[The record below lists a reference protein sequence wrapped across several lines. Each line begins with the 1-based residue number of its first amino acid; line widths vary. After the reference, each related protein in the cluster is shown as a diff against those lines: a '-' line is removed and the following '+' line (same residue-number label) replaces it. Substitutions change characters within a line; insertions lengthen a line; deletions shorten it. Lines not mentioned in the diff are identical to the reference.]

1 MEANVKRREWVKTAA
16 IIFLVVLLVL
26 TFFSNT
32 IMNRSLPEV
41 ATQSVQSGSINARIR
56 GSGTVAAN
64 ETYDVTISQTRKI
77 ASVLV
82 KVGQTVEAGDK
93 LFLLDSMESSDLTT
107 ARTELDSMELAYEKS
122 LIEASNGNAK
132 EDRTIQK
139 LRETYND
146 LLAQYNQY
154 STMDVKAV
162 ELEKTKAE
170 AALKE
175 SQKELEKAQKELT
188 KIQSDK
194 DYTQAKSDVDK
205 YTSDIETQK
214 TKIAELEE
222 QYNALESGQ
231 SVAEQIQA
239 LQEAINTL
247 NGRISEKQ
255 TEVNQLMDNKDY
267 AALSTL
273 SGDKDSYMRIYV
285 SDRAALE
292 RKIMEIW
299 PMTADDAAAQAS
311 AMITAYNAVVVAQ
324 NELTQLQNECSSK
337 QARLEKLQTQQD
349 NYTTKEELWAEII
362 QERNNLDALNTQL
375 RAAEWRVQQFETN
388 IENIENAIERL
399 QDQVDNQQDTLD
411 KLTNA
416 SSLAGQVKTAKEQLD
431 DQLFEQALADGSNL
445 DLQAAKEAIE
455 KKKEE
460 IKKLEAD
467 AEGGEVTA
475 KVSGVIGAI
484 NVTAGNTIGPEQ
496 ALATIQVVDRGYTIK
511 ISVTAD
517 QAKKVRVGDKADL
530 VNYWGGDIDATLEN
544 IANDPSN
551 PGKGKLLVFRLSGEV
566 EPDTNLTLSIGQK
579 SANYDCLVPN
589 SAVRSDSNGSFVLAV
604 VVKSSPLGNR
614 YTATRVDVK
623 VLASDDT
630 MSAVSGLS
638 QGDFVITTSTK
649 PIEAG
654 TLVRLAENG

>member
-107 ARTELDSMELAYEKS
+107 ARTDLENMELAYEKG
-122 LIEASNGNAK
+122 LVDAAKTAAQSNREIQLAQ
-132 EDRTIQK
+132 QK
-139 LRETYND
+139 LEEAQAVARQYGSLSASQIAQEKAAAEQKKKSMTRELDDLTKSKGKAEKEKADASTGITELETKVDTVGKLKDAVDTLKSDEYLYRADSDTLLAFAKHLLTKGLAGLYGETPDQVASALAKNKSAYND
-146 LLAQYNQY
+146 
-154 STMDVKAV
+154 AV
-162 ELEKTKAE
+162 NLC
-170 AALKE
+170 
-175 SQKELEKAQKELT
+175 SG
-188 KIQSDK
+188 
-194 DYTQAKSDVDK
+194 
-205 YTSDIETQK
+205 DIIYDTG
-214 TKIAELEE
+214 TTVASIAD
-222 QYNALESGQ
+222 SH
-231 SVAEQIQA
+231 S
-239 LQEAINTL
+239 
-247 NGRISEKQ
+247 
-255 TEVNQLMDNKDY
+255 
-267 AALSTL
+267 ALSTAYTTL
-273 SGDKDSYMRIYV
+273 V
-285 SDRAALE
+285 SDQAA
-292 RKIMEIW
+292 
-299 PMTADDAAAQAS
+299 
-311 AMITAYNAVVVAQ
+311 
-324 NELTQLQNECSSK
+324 
-337 QARLEKLQTQQD
+337 
-349 NYTTKEELWAEII
+349 
-362 QERNNLDALNTQL
+362 LDALNPNEMDFDITTGGVVDNDKVH
-375 RAAEWRVQQFETN
+375 RVYDAAFRELEQKKSEISKYDTI
-388 IENIENAIERL
+388 IEQYDNSITTLNNAIEDQTDYITDLDAATSSANAVKDAKDELERL
-399 QDQVDNQQDTLD
+399 V
-411 KLTNA
+411 
-416 SSLAGQVKTAKEQLD
+416 
-431 DQLFEQALADGSNL
+431 FEQGLPDSS
-445 DLQAAKEAIE
+445 DLQVQADKEAIE

>member
-107 ARTELDSMELAYEKS
+107 ARTDLENMELAYEKG
-122 LIEASNGNAK
+122 LVDAAKTAAQSNREIQLAQ
-132 EDRTIQK
+132 QK
-139 LRETYND
+139 LEEAQAVARQYGSLSASQIAQEKAAAEQKKKSMTRELDDLTKSKEKAEKEKADASTGITELETKVDTVGKLKDAVDTLKSDEYLYRADSDTLLAFAKHLLTKGLAGLYGETPDQVASALAKNKSAYND
-146 LLAQYNQY
+146 
-154 STMDVKAV
+154 AV
-162 ELEKTKAE
+162 NLC
-170 AALKE
+170 
-175 SQKELEKAQKELT
+175 SG
-188 KIQSDK
+188 
-194 DYTQAKSDVDK
+194 
-205 YTSDIETQK
+205 DIIYDTG
-214 TKIAELEE
+214 TTVASIAD
-222 QYNALESGQ
+222 SH
-231 SVAEQIQA
+231 S
-239 LQEAINTL
+239 
-247 NGRISEKQ
+247 
-255 TEVNQLMDNKDY
+255 
-267 AALSTL
+267 ALSTAYTTL
-273 SGDKDSYMRIYV
+273 V
-285 SDRAALE
+285 SDQAA
-292 RKIMEIW
+292 
-299 PMTADDAAAQAS
+299 
-311 AMITAYNAVVVAQ
+311 
-324 NELTQLQNECSSK
+324 
-337 QARLEKLQTQQD
+337 
-349 NYTTKEELWAEII
+349 
-362 QERNNLDALNTQL
+362 LDALNPNEMDFDITTGGVVDNDKVH
-375 RAAEWRVQQFETN
+375 RVYDAAFRELEQKKSEISKYDTI
-388 IENIENAIERL
+388 IEQYDNSITTLNNAIEDQTDYITDLDAATSSANAVKDAKDELERL
-399 QDQVDNQQDTLD
+399 V
-411 KLTNA
+411 
-416 SSLAGQVKTAKEQLD
+416 
-431 DQLFEQALADGSNL
+431 FEQALPDSS
-445 DLQAAKEAIE
+445 DLQVQADKEAIE

>member
-1 MEANVKRREWVKTAA
+1 MEETKVSKREWVKTAA
-16 IIFLVVLLVL
+16 IIFLAVLLVL

-32 IMNRSLPEV
+32 IMNATLPEV
-41 ATQSVQSGSINARIR
+41 AAQQIEGGTINAKIR
-56 GSGTVAAN
+56 GSGTVGAN
-64 ETYDVTISQTRKI
+64 ETYDVTINQTRKI

-107 ARTELDSMELAYEKS
+107 ARTDLENMELAYEKG
-122 LIEASNGNAK
+122 LVDAAKTAAQSNREIQLAQ
-132 EDRTIQK
+132 QK
-139 LRETYND
+139 LEEAQAVARQYGSLSASQIAQEKAAAEQKKKSMTRELGDLTKSKEKAEKEKADASTGITELETKVDTVGKLKDAVDTLKSDEYLYRADSDTLLAFAKHLLTKGLAGLYGETPDQVASALAKNKSAYND
-146 LLAQYNQY
+146 
-154 STMDVKAV
+154 AV
-162 ELEKTKAE
+162 NLC
-170 AALKE
+170 
-175 SQKELEKAQKELT
+175 SG
-188 KIQSDK
+188 
-194 DYTQAKSDVDK
+194 
-205 YTSDIETQK
+205 DIIYDTG
-214 TKIAELEE
+214 TTVASIAD
-222 QYNALESGQ
+222 SH
-231 SVAEQIQA
+231 S
-239 LQEAINTL
+239 
-247 NGRISEKQ
+247 
-255 TEVNQLMDNKDY
+255 
-267 AALSTL
+267 ALSTAYTTL
-273 SGDKDSYMRIYV
+273 V
-285 SDRAALE
+285 SDQAA
-292 RKIMEIW
+292 
-299 PMTADDAAAQAS
+299 
-311 AMITAYNAVVVAQ
+311 
-324 NELTQLQNECSSK
+324 
-337 QARLEKLQTQQD
+337 
-349 NYTTKEELWAEII
+349 
-362 QERNNLDALNTQL
+362 LDALNPNEMDFDITTGGVVDNDKVH
-375 RAAEWRVQQFETN
+375 RVYDAAFRELEQKKSEISKYDTI
-388 IENIENAIERL
+388 IEQYDNSITTLNNAIEDQTDYITDLDAATSSANAVKDAKDELERL
-399 QDQVDNQQDTLD
+399 V
-411 KLTNA
+411 
-416 SSLAGQVKTAKEQLD
+416 
-431 DQLFEQALADGSNL
+431 FEQALPDSS
-445 DLQAAKEAIE
+445 DLQVQADKEAIE

>member
-1 MEANVKRREWVKTAA
+1 MEANIKRREWVKTAA

-107 ARTELDSMELAYEKS
+107 ARTDLENMELAYEKG
-122 LIEASNGNAK
+122 LVDAAKTAAQSNREIQLAQ
-132 EDRTIQK
+132 QK
-139 LRETYND
+139 LEEAQAVARQYGSLSASQIAQEKAAAEQKKKSMTRELGD
-146 LLAQYNQY
+146 LTKSKEKAEKEKADA
-154 STMDVKAV
+154 STGIT
-162 ELEKTKAE
+162 ELETNFTAISSLKDAVDALKRDQVLYKEHHDALWRFAKFLIRQNDANSYQNVTQVA
-170 AALKE
+170 AALAKDQ
-175 SQKELEKAQKELT
+175 SFFDAKVGSYAGQYIYDDIKDDFNVSYFLDSDNSFAKVSKAYTVLEA
-188 KIQSDK
+188 D
-194 DYTQAKSDVDK
+194 QA
-205 YTSDIETQK
+205 
-214 TKIAELEE
+214 
-222 QYNALESGQ
+222 
-231 SVAEQIQA
+231 
-239 LQEAINTL
+239 AI
-247 NGRISEKQ
+247 
-255 TEVNQLMDNKDY
+255 
-267 AALSTL
+267 
-273 SGDKDSYMRIYV
+273 
-285 SDRAALE
+285 
-292 RKIMEIW
+292 
-299 PMTADDAAAQAS
+299 
-311 AMITAYNAVVVAQ
+311 
-324 NELTQLQNECSSK
+324 
-337 QARLEKLQTQQD
+337 
-349 NYTTKEELWAEII
+349 
-362 QERNNLDALNTQL
+362 DALNPLEMNFQVARKDSNGAILKDKVTD
-375 RAAEWRVQQFETN
+375 RVIIDNDTVDAVYKDILDDLGEKKDAIAKYDTI
-388 IENIENAIERL
+388 IEQYDNSITTLNNAIEDQTDYITDLDAATSSANAVKDAKDELERL
-399 QDQVDNQQDTLD
+399 V
-411 KLTNA
+411 
-416 SSLAGQVKTAKEQLD
+416 
-431 DQLFEQALADGSNL
+431 FEQGLPDSS
-445 DLQAAKEAIE
+445 DLQVQADKEAIE

>member
-1 MEANVKRREWVKTAA
+1 MEANIKRREWVKTAA

-107 ARTELDSMELAYEKS
+107 ARTDLENMELAYEKG
-122 LIEASNGNAK
+122 LVDAAKTAAQSNREIQLAQ
-132 EDRTIQK
+132 QK
-139 LRETYND
+139 LEEAQAVARQYGSLSASQIAQEKAAAEQKKKSMTRELGDLTKSKEKAEKEKADASTGITELETKVDTVGKLKDAVDTLKSDEYLYRADSDTLLAFAKHLLTKGLAGLYGETPDQVASALAKNKSAYND
-146 LLAQYNQY
+146 
-154 STMDVKAV
+154 AV
-162 ELEKTKAE
+162 NLC
-170 AALKE
+170 
-175 SQKELEKAQKELT
+175 SG
-188 KIQSDK
+188 
-194 DYTQAKSDVDK
+194 
-205 YTSDIETQK
+205 DIIYDTG
-214 TKIAELEE
+214 TTVASIAD
-222 QYNALESGQ
+222 SH
-231 SVAEQIQA
+231 S
-239 LQEAINTL
+239 
-247 NGRISEKQ
+247 
-255 TEVNQLMDNKDY
+255 
-267 AALSTL
+267 ALSTAYTTL
-273 SGDKDSYMRIYV
+273 V
-285 SDRAALE
+285 SDQAA
-292 RKIMEIW
+292 
-299 PMTADDAAAQAS
+299 
-311 AMITAYNAVVVAQ
+311 
-324 NELTQLQNECSSK
+324 
-337 QARLEKLQTQQD
+337 
-349 NYTTKEELWAEII
+349 
-362 QERNNLDALNTQL
+362 LDALNPNEMDFDITTGGVVDNDKVH
-375 RAAEWRVQQFETN
+375 RVYDAAFRELEQKKSEISKYDTI
-388 IENIENAIERL
+388 IEQYDNSITTLNNAIEDQTDYITDLDAATSSANAVKDAKDELERL
-399 QDQVDNQQDTLD
+399 V
-411 KLTNA
+411 
-416 SSLAGQVKTAKEQLD
+416 
-431 DQLFEQALADGSNL
+431 FEQGLPDSS
-445 DLQAAKEAIE
+445 DLQVQADKEAIE

-496 ALATIQVVDRGYTIK
+496 ALATIQVIDRGYTIK

>member
-107 ARTELDSMELAYEKS
+107 ARTDLENMELAYEKG
-122 LIEASNGNAK
+122 LVDAAKTAAQSNREIQLAQ
-132 EDRTIQK
+132 QK
-139 LRETYND
+139 LEEAQAVARQYGSLSASQIAQEKAAAEQKKKSMTRELDDLTKSKQKAEKEKADASTGITELETKVNTVGKLKDAVDTLKSDEYLYRADSDTLLAFAKHLLTKGLAGLYGETPDQVASALAKNKSAYND
-146 LLAQYNQY
+146 
-154 STMDVKAV
+154 AV
-162 ELEKTKAE
+162 NLC
-170 AALKE
+170 
-175 SQKELEKAQKELT
+175 SG
-188 KIQSDK
+188 
-194 DYTQAKSDVDK
+194 
-205 YTSDIETQK
+205 DIIYDTG
-214 TKIAELEE
+214 TTVASIAD
-222 QYNALESGQ
+222 SH
-231 SVAEQIQA
+231 S
-239 LQEAINTL
+239 
-247 NGRISEKQ
+247 
-255 TEVNQLMDNKDY
+255 
-267 AALSTL
+267 ALSTAYTTL
-273 SGDKDSYMRIYV
+273 V
-285 SDRAALE
+285 SDQAA
-292 RKIMEIW
+292 
-299 PMTADDAAAQAS
+299 
-311 AMITAYNAVVVAQ
+311 
-324 NELTQLQNECSSK
+324 
-337 QARLEKLQTQQD
+337 
-349 NYTTKEELWAEII
+349 
-362 QERNNLDALNTQL
+362 LDALNPNEMDFDITTGGVVDNDKVH
-375 RAAEWRVQQFETN
+375 RVYDAAFRELEQKKSEISKYDTI
-388 IENIENAIERL
+388 IEQYDNSITTLNNAIEDQTDYITDLDAATSSANAVKDAKDELERL
-399 QDQVDNQQDTLD
+399 V
-411 KLTNA
+411 
-416 SSLAGQVKTAKEQLD
+416 
-431 DQLFEQALADGSNL
+431 FEQGLPDSS
-445 DLQAAKEAIE
+445 DLQVQADKEAIE

>member
-107 ARTELDSMELAYEKS
+107 ARTELESMELNYEKS
-122 LIEASNGNAK
+122 LIDASNGVAK
-132 EDRTIQK
+132 DNREIQK
-139 LRETYND
+139 AQEKYNEALALCKQFSGMSSAQIKQEIASAKDRLKDLQKLSKQAQDEYDALAEEKTQLESEAAKLKTQVTELRAIIDKNEELNTASNTLTQDKYRYQDDYERLLEIADNNPQRAMSYARYPEELAQVLTQYDLDNMKPDGYTSSLTSDNEEDSGDSSTIVTTDPKLKRAQQLATAYTTIVNDNEKIASLSEELNRLIKDTYGISSYND
-146 LLAQYNQY
+146 AEYEYNTIFPRY
-154 STMDVKAV
+154 DS
-162 ELEKTKAE
+162 
-170 AALKE
+170 
-175 SQKELEKAQKELT
+175 
-188 KIQSDK
+188 IQ
-194 DYTQAKSDVDK
+194 
-205 YTSDIETQK
+205 
-214 TKIAELEE
+214 
-222 QYNALESGQ
+222 
-231 SVAEQIQA
+231 
-239 LQEAINTL
+239 
-247 NGRISEKQ
+247 
-255 TEVNQLMDNKDY
+255 NQLDSFDSKSATKK
-267 AALSTL
+267 AA
-273 SGDKDSYMRIYV
+273 V
-285 SDRAALE
+285 
-292 RKIMEIW
+292 
-299 PMTADDAAAQAS
+299 DAAAEDVTNQEAYIQDLSDAQTYVDQAKD
-311 AMITAYNAVVVAQ
+311 AKDA
-324 NELTQLQNECSSK
+324 L
-337 QARLEKLQTQQD
+337 
-349 NYTTKEELWAEII
+349 EELI
-362 QERNNLDALNTQL
+362 
-375 RAAEWRVQQFETN
+375 F
-388 IENIENAIERL
+388 
-399 QDQVDNQQDTLD
+399 NQ
-411 KLTNA
+411 
-416 SSLAGQVKTAKEQLD
+416 G
-431 DQLFEQALADGSNL
+431 LADSSNL
-445 DLQAAKEAIE
+445 DMQAAKEAIE

>member
-107 ARTELDSMELAYEKS
+107 ARTELENMELAYEKG
-122 LIEASNGNAK
+122 LVDAAKTAAQSNREIQLAQ
-132 EDRTIQK
+132 QK
-139 LRETYND
+139 LEEAQAVARQYGSLSASQIAQEKAAAEQKKKSMTRELGDLTKSKEKAEKEKADASTGITELETKVDTVGKLKDAVDTLKSDEYLYRADSDTLLAFAKHLLTKGLAGLYGETPDQVASALAKNKSAYND
-146 LLAQYNQY
+146 
-154 STMDVKAV
+154 AV
-162 ELEKTKAE
+162 NLC
-170 AALKE
+170 
-175 SQKELEKAQKELT
+175 SG
-188 KIQSDK
+188 
-194 DYTQAKSDVDK
+194 
-205 YTSDIETQK
+205 DIIYDTG
-214 TKIAELEE
+214 TTVASIAD
-222 QYNALESGQ
+222 SH
-231 SVAEQIQA
+231 S
-239 LQEAINTL
+239 
-247 NGRISEKQ
+247 
-255 TEVNQLMDNKDY
+255 
-267 AALSTL
+267 ALSTAYTTL
-273 SGDKDSYMRIYV
+273 V
-285 SDRAALE
+285 SDQAA
-292 RKIMEIW
+292 
-299 PMTADDAAAQAS
+299 
-311 AMITAYNAVVVAQ
+311 
-324 NELTQLQNECSSK
+324 
-337 QARLEKLQTQQD
+337 
-349 NYTTKEELWAEII
+349 
-362 QERNNLDALNTQL
+362 LDALNPNEMDFDITTGGVVDNDKVH
-375 RAAEWRVQQFETN
+375 RVYDAAFRELEQKKSEISKYDTI
-388 IENIENAIERL
+388 IEQYDNSITTLNNAIEDQTDYITDLDAATSSANAVKDAKDELERL
-399 QDQVDNQQDTLD
+399 V
-411 KLTNA
+411 
-416 SSLAGQVKTAKEQLD
+416 
-431 DQLFEQALADGSNL
+431 FEQGLPDSS
-445 DLQAAKEAIE
+445 DLQVQADKEAIE

>member
-64 ETYDVTISQTRKI
+64 ETYDVTINQTRKI

-107 ARTELDSMELAYEKS
+107 ARTDLENMELAYEKG
-122 LIEASNGNAK
+122 LVDAAKTAAQSNREIQLAQ
-132 EDRTIQK
+132 QK
-139 LRETYND
+139 LEEAQAVARQYGSLSASQIAQEKAAAEQKKKSMTRELDDLTKSKGKAEKEKADASTGITELETKVNTDGKLKDAVDTLKSDEYLYRADSDTLLAFAKHLLTKGLAGLYGETPDQVASALAKNKSAYND
-146 LLAQYNQY
+146 
-154 STMDVKAV
+154 AV
-162 ELEKTKAE
+162 NLC
-170 AALKE
+170 
-175 SQKELEKAQKELT
+175 SG
-188 KIQSDK
+188 
-194 DYTQAKSDVDK
+194 
-205 YTSDIETQK
+205 DIIYDTG
-214 TKIAELEE
+214 TTVASIAD
-222 QYNALESGQ
+222 SH
-231 SVAEQIQA
+231 S
-239 LQEAINTL
+239 
-247 NGRISEKQ
+247 
-255 TEVNQLMDNKDY
+255 
-267 AALSTL
+267 ALSTAYTTL
-273 SGDKDSYMRIYV
+273 V
-285 SDRAALE
+285 SDQAA
-292 RKIMEIW
+292 
-299 PMTADDAAAQAS
+299 
-311 AMITAYNAVVVAQ
+311 
-324 NELTQLQNECSSK
+324 
-337 QARLEKLQTQQD
+337 
-349 NYTTKEELWAEII
+349 
-362 QERNNLDALNTQL
+362 LDALNPNEMDFDITTGGVVDNDKVH
-375 RAAEWRVQQFETN
+375 RVYDAAFRELEQKKSEISKYDTI
-388 IENIENAIERL
+388 IEQYDNSITTLNNAIEDQTDYITDLDAATSSANAVKDAKDELERL
-399 QDQVDNQQDTLD
+399 V
-411 KLTNA
+411 
-416 SSLAGQVKTAKEQLD
+416 
-431 DQLFEQALADGSNL
+431 FEQGLPDSS
-445 DLQAAKEAIE
+445 DLQVQADKEATIAKLNANAQSGNSYALE
-455 KKKEE
+455 K
-460 IKKLEAD
+460 D

>member
-107 ARTELDSMELAYEKS
+107 ARTELENMELTYEKG
-122 LIEASNGNAK
+122 LVDAAKTAAQSNREIQLAQ
-132 EDRTIQK
+132 QK
-139 LRETYND
+139 LEEAQAVARQYGSLSASQIAQEKAAAEQKKKSMTRELDDLTKSKQKAEKEKADASTGITELETKVGTVGKLKDAVDTLKSDEYLYRADSDTLLAFAKHLLTKGLAGLYGETPDQVASALAKNKSAYND
-146 LLAQYNQY
+146 
-154 STMDVKAV
+154 AV
-162 ELEKTKAE
+162 NLC
-170 AALKE
+170 
-175 SQKELEKAQKELT
+175 SG
-188 KIQSDK
+188 
-194 DYTQAKSDVDK
+194 
-205 YTSDIETQK
+205 DIIYDTG
-214 TKIAELEE
+214 TTVASIAD
-222 QYNALESGQ
+222 SH
-231 SVAEQIQA
+231 S
-239 LQEAINTL
+239 
-247 NGRISEKQ
+247 
-255 TEVNQLMDNKDY
+255 
-267 AALSTL
+267 ALSTAYTTL
-273 SGDKDSYMRIYV
+273 V
-285 SDRAALE
+285 SDQAA
-292 RKIMEIW
+292 
-299 PMTADDAAAQAS
+299 
-311 AMITAYNAVVVAQ
+311 
-324 NELTQLQNECSSK
+324 
-337 QARLEKLQTQQD
+337 
-349 NYTTKEELWAEII
+349 
-362 QERNNLDALNTQL
+362 LDALNPNEMDFDITTGGVVDNDKVH
-375 RAAEWRVQQFETN
+375 RVYDAAFRELEQKKSEISKYDTI
-388 IENIENAIERL
+388 IEQYDNSITTLNNAIEDQTDYITDLDAATSSANAVKDAKDELERL
-399 QDQVDNQQDTLD
+399 V
-411 KLTNA
+411 
-416 SSLAGQVKTAKEQLD
+416 
-431 DQLFEQALADGSNL
+431 FEQGLPDSS
-445 DLQAAKEAIE
+445 DLQVQADKEAIE

-544 IANDPSN
+544 IANDPSK

>member
-1 MEANVKRREWVKTAA
+1 MEANIKRREWVKTAA

-107 ARTELDSMELAYEKS
+107 ARTDLENMELAYEKG
-122 LIEASNGNAK
+122 LVDAAKTAAQSNREIQLAQ
-132 EDRTIQK
+132 QK
-139 LRETYND
+139 LEEAQAVARQYGSLSASQIAQEKAAAEQKKKSMTRELDDLTKSKEKAEKEKADASTGITELETKVDTVGKLKDAVDTLKSDEYLYRADSDTLLAFAKHLLTKGLAGLYGETPDQVASALAKNKSAYND
-146 LLAQYNQY
+146 
-154 STMDVKAV
+154 AV
-162 ELEKTKAE
+162 NLC
-170 AALKE
+170 
-175 SQKELEKAQKELT
+175 SG
-188 KIQSDK
+188 
-194 DYTQAKSDVDK
+194 
-205 YTSDIETQK
+205 DIIYDTG
-214 TKIAELEE
+214 TTVASIAD
-222 QYNALESGQ
+222 SH
-231 SVAEQIQA
+231 S
-239 LQEAINTL
+239 
-247 NGRISEKQ
+247 
-255 TEVNQLMDNKDY
+255 
-267 AALSTL
+267 ALSTAYTTL
-273 SGDKDSYMRIYV
+273 V
-285 SDRAALE
+285 SDQAA
-292 RKIMEIW
+292 
-299 PMTADDAAAQAS
+299 
-311 AMITAYNAVVVAQ
+311 
-324 NELTQLQNECSSK
+324 
-337 QARLEKLQTQQD
+337 
-349 NYTTKEELWAEII
+349 
-362 QERNNLDALNTQL
+362 LDALNPNEMDFDITTGGVVDNDKVH
-375 RAAEWRVQQFETN
+375 RVYDAAFRELEQKKSEISKYDTI
-388 IENIENAIERL
+388 IEQYDNSITTLNNAIEDQTDYITDLDAATSSANAVKDAKDELERL
-399 QDQVDNQQDTLD
+399 V
-411 KLTNA
+411 
-416 SSLAGQVKTAKEQLD
+416 
-431 DQLFEQALADGSNL
+431 FEQGLPDSS
-445 DLQAAKEAIE
+445 DLQVQADKEAIE

>member
-1 MEANVKRREWVKTAA
+1 MEANIKRREWVKTAA

-107 ARTELDSMELAYEKS
+107 ARTELENMELNYEKS
-122 LIEASNGNAK
+122 LIDASNGVAK
-132 EDRTIQK
+132 DNREVQKAQEKYNEALALCKQFSGMSSAQIKQEIASAKDRLKDLQKLSKQAQDEYDALAEEKTQLESEAAKLKTQVTELRAIIDKNEELNTASNTLTQDKYRYQDDYERLLEIADNNPQRAMSYARYPEELAQVLTQYDLDNMKPDGYTSSLTSDNEEDSGDSSTIVTTDPKLKRAQQLATAYTTIVNDNEKIASLSEELNRLIKDTYGISSYNDAEYEYNTIFPRYDSIQK
-139 LRETYND
+139 QLDSFDSKSATK
-146 LLAQYNQY
+146 
-154 STMDVKAV
+154 KAAV
-162 ELEKTKAE
+162 
-170 AALKE
+170 
-175 SQKELEKAQKELT
+175 
-188 KIQSDK
+188 
-194 DYTQAKSDVDK
+194 
-205 YTSDIETQK
+205 
-214 TKIAELEE
+214 
-222 QYNALESGQ
+222 
-231 SVAEQIQA
+231 
-239 LQEAINTL
+239 
-247 NGRISEKQ
+247 
-255 TEVNQLMDNKDY
+255 
-267 AALSTL
+267 
-273 SGDKDSYMRIYV
+273 
-285 SDRAALE
+285 
-292 RKIMEIW
+292 
-299 PMTADDAAAQAS
+299 DAAAEDVTNQEAYIQDLSDAQTYVDQAKD
-311 AMITAYNAVVVAQ
+311 AKDA
-324 NELTQLQNECSSK
+324 L
-337 QARLEKLQTQQD
+337 
-349 NYTTKEELWAEII
+349 EELI
-362 QERNNLDALNTQL
+362 
-375 RAAEWRVQQFETN
+375 F
-388 IENIENAIERL
+388 
-399 QDQVDNQQDTLD
+399 NQ
-411 KLTNA
+411 
-416 SSLAGQVKTAKEQLD
+416 G
-431 DQLFEQALADGSNL
+431 LADSSNL
-445 DLQAAKEAIE
+445 DMQAAKEAIE

>member
-107 ARTELDSMELAYEKS
+107 ARTDLENMELAYEKG
-122 LIEASNGNAK
+122 LVDAAKTAAQSNREIQLAQ
-132 EDRTIQK
+132 QK
-139 LRETYND
+139 LEEAQAVARQYGSLSASQIAQEKAAAEQKKKSMTRELGDLTKSKEKAEKEKADASTGITELETKVGTVGKLKDAVDTLKSDEYLYRADSDTLLAFAKHLLTKGLAGLYGETPDQVASALAKNKSAYND
-146 LLAQYNQY
+146 
-154 STMDVKAV
+154 AV
-162 ELEKTKAE
+162 NLC
-170 AALKE
+170 
-175 SQKELEKAQKELT
+175 SG
-188 KIQSDK
+188 
-194 DYTQAKSDVDK
+194 
-205 YTSDIETQK
+205 DIIYDTG
-214 TKIAELEE
+214 TTVASIAD
-222 QYNALESGQ
+222 SH
-231 SVAEQIQA
+231 S
-239 LQEAINTL
+239 
-247 NGRISEKQ
+247 
-255 TEVNQLMDNKDY
+255 
-267 AALSTL
+267 ALSTAYTTL
-273 SGDKDSYMRIYV
+273 V
-285 SDRAALE
+285 SDQAA
-292 RKIMEIW
+292 
-299 PMTADDAAAQAS
+299 
-311 AMITAYNAVVVAQ
+311 
-324 NELTQLQNECSSK
+324 
-337 QARLEKLQTQQD
+337 
-349 NYTTKEELWAEII
+349 
-362 QERNNLDALNTQL
+362 LDALNPNEMDFDITTGGVVDNDKVH
-375 RAAEWRVQQFETN
+375 RVYDAAFRELEQKKSEISKYDTI
-388 IENIENAIERL
+388 IEQYDNSITTLNNAIEDQTDYITDLDAATSSANAVKDAKDELERL
-399 QDQVDNQQDTLD
+399 V
-411 KLTNA
+411 
-416 SSLAGQVKTAKEQLD
+416 
-431 DQLFEQALADGSNL
+431 FEQGLPDSS
-445 DLQAAKEAIE
+445 DLQVQADKEAIE

>member
-82 KVGQTVEAGDK
+82 KVGQTVEAGDN

-107 ARTELDSMELAYEKS
+107 ARTELENMELTYEKG
-122 LIEASNGNAK
+122 LVDAAKTAAQSNREIQLAQ
-132 EDRTIQK
+132 QK
-139 LRETYND
+139 LEEAQAVARQYGSLSASQIAQEKAAAEQKKKSMTRELDDLTKSKQKAEKEKADASTGITELETKVGTVGKLKDAVDTLKSDEYLYRADSDTLLAFAKHLLTKGLAGLYGETPDQVASALAKNKSAYND
-146 LLAQYNQY
+146 
-154 STMDVKAV
+154 AV
-162 ELEKTKAE
+162 NLC
-170 AALKE
+170 
-175 SQKELEKAQKELT
+175 SG
-188 KIQSDK
+188 
-194 DYTQAKSDVDK
+194 
-205 YTSDIETQK
+205 DIIYDTG
-214 TKIAELEE
+214 TTVASIAD
-222 QYNALESGQ
+222 SH
-231 SVAEQIQA
+231 S
-239 LQEAINTL
+239 
-247 NGRISEKQ
+247 
-255 TEVNQLMDNKDY
+255 
-267 AALSTL
+267 ALSTAYTTL
-273 SGDKDSYMRIYV
+273 V
-285 SDRAALE
+285 SDQAA
-292 RKIMEIW
+292 
-299 PMTADDAAAQAS
+299 
-311 AMITAYNAVVVAQ
+311 
-324 NELTQLQNECSSK
+324 
-337 QARLEKLQTQQD
+337 
-349 NYTTKEELWAEII
+349 
-362 QERNNLDALNTQL
+362 LDALNPNEMDFDITTGGVVDNDKVH
-375 RAAEWRVQQFETN
+375 RVYDAAFRELEQKKSEISKYDTI
-388 IENIENAIERL
+388 IEQYDNSITTLNNAIEDQTDYITDLDAATSSANAVKDAKDELERL
-399 QDQVDNQQDTLD
+399 V
-411 KLTNA
+411 
-416 SSLAGQVKTAKEQLD
+416 
-431 DQLFEQALADGSNL
+431 FEQGLPDSS
-445 DLQAAKEAIE
+445 DLQVQADKEAIE

-544 IANDPSN
+544 IANDPSK

>member
-107 ARTELDSMELAYEKS
+107 ARTDLENMELAYEKG
-122 LIEASNGNAK
+122 LVDAAKTAAQSNREIQLAQ
-132 EDRTIQK
+132 QK
-139 LRETYND
+139 LEEAQAVARQYGSLSASQIAQEKAAAEQKKKSMTRELDDLTKSKEKAEKEKADASTGITELETKVDTVGKLKDAVDTLKSDEYLYRADSDTLLAFAKHLLTKGLAGLYGETPDQVASALAKNKSAYND
-146 LLAQYNQY
+146 
-154 STMDVKAV
+154 AV
-162 ELEKTKAE
+162 NLC
-170 AALKE
+170 
-175 SQKELEKAQKELT
+175 SG
-188 KIQSDK
+188 
-194 DYTQAKSDVDK
+194 
-205 YTSDIETQK
+205 DIIYDTG
-214 TKIAELEE
+214 TTVASIAD
-222 QYNALESGQ
+222 SH
-231 SVAEQIQA
+231 S
-239 LQEAINTL
+239 
-247 NGRISEKQ
+247 
-255 TEVNQLMDNKDY
+255 
-267 AALSTL
+267 ALSTAYTTL
-273 SGDKDSYMRIYV
+273 V
-285 SDRAALE
+285 SDQAA
-292 RKIMEIW
+292 
-299 PMTADDAAAQAS
+299 
-311 AMITAYNAVVVAQ
+311 
-324 NELTQLQNECSSK
+324 
-337 QARLEKLQTQQD
+337 
-349 NYTTKEELWAEII
+349 
-362 QERNNLDALNTQL
+362 LDALNPNEMDFDITTGGVVDNDKVH
-375 RAAEWRVQQFETN
+375 RVYDAAFRELEQKKSEISKYDTI
-388 IENIENAIERL
+388 IEQYDNSITTLNNAIEDQTDYITDLDAATSSANAVKDAKDELERL
-399 QDQVDNQQDTLD
+399 V
-411 KLTNA
+411 
-416 SSLAGQVKTAKEQLD
+416 
-431 DQLFEQALADGSNL
+431 FEQGLPDSS
-445 DLQAAKEAIE
+445 DLQVQADKEAIE

>member
-107 ARTELDSMELAYEKS
+107 ARTDLENMELAYEKG
-122 LIEASNGNAK
+122 LVDAAKTAAQSNREIQLAQ
-132 EDRTIQK
+132 QK
-139 LRETYND
+139 LEEAQAVARQYGSLSASQIAQEKAAAEQKKKSMTRELGDLTKSKEKAEKEKADASTGITELETKVGTVGKLKDAVDTLKSDEYLYRADSDTLLAFAKHLLTKGLAGLYGETPDQVASALAKNKSAYND
-146 LLAQYNQY
+146 
-154 STMDVKAV
+154 AV
-162 ELEKTKAE
+162 NLC
-170 AALKE
+170 
-175 SQKELEKAQKELT
+175 SG
-188 KIQSDK
+188 
-194 DYTQAKSDVDK
+194 
-205 YTSDIETQK
+205 DIIYDTG
-214 TKIAELEE
+214 TTVASIAD
-222 QYNALESGQ
+222 SH
-231 SVAEQIQA
+231 S
-239 LQEAINTL
+239 
-247 NGRISEKQ
+247 
-255 TEVNQLMDNKDY
+255 
-267 AALSTL
+267 ALSTAYTTL
-273 SGDKDSYMRIYV
+273 V
-285 SDRAALE
+285 SDQAA
-292 RKIMEIW
+292 
-299 PMTADDAAAQAS
+299 
-311 AMITAYNAVVVAQ
+311 
-324 NELTQLQNECSSK
+324 
-337 QARLEKLQTQQD
+337 
-349 NYTTKEELWAEII
+349 
-362 QERNNLDALNTQL
+362 LDALNPNEMDFDITTGGVVDNDKVH
-375 RAAEWRVQQFETN
+375 RVYDAAFRELEQKKSEISKYDTI
-388 IENIENAIERL
+388 IEQYDNSITTLNNAIEDQTDYITDLDAATSSANAVKDAKDELERL
-399 QDQVDNQQDTLD
+399 V
-411 KLTNA
+411 
-416 SSLAGQVKTAKEQLD
+416 
-431 DQLFEQALADGSNL
+431 FEQGLPDSS
-445 DLQAAKEAIE
+445 DLQVQADKEAIE

-484 NVTAGNTIGPEQ
+484 KVTAGNTIGPEQ

>member
-107 ARTELDSMELAYEKS
+107 ARTDLENMELAYEKG
-122 LIEASNGNAK
+122 LVDAAKTAAQSNREIQLAQ
-132 EDRTIQK
+132 QK
-139 LRETYND
+139 LEEAQAVARQYGSLSASQIAQEKAAAEQKKKSMTRELDDLTKSKEKAEKEKANASTGITELETKVDTVGKLKDAVDTLKSDEYLYRADSDTLLAFAKHLLTKGLAGLYGETPDQVASALAKNKSAYND
-146 LLAQYNQY
+146 
-154 STMDVKAV
+154 AV
-162 ELEKTKAE
+162 NLC
-170 AALKE
+170 
-175 SQKELEKAQKELT
+175 SG
-188 KIQSDK
+188 
-194 DYTQAKSDVDK
+194 
-205 YTSDIETQK
+205 DIIYDTG
-214 TKIAELEE
+214 TTVASIAD
-222 QYNALESGQ
+222 SH
-231 SVAEQIQA
+231 S
-239 LQEAINTL
+239 
-247 NGRISEKQ
+247 
-255 TEVNQLMDNKDY
+255 
-267 AALSTL
+267 ALSTAYTTL
-273 SGDKDSYMRIYV
+273 V
-285 SDRAALE
+285 SDQAA
-292 RKIMEIW
+292 
-299 PMTADDAAAQAS
+299 
-311 AMITAYNAVVVAQ
+311 
-324 NELTQLQNECSSK
+324 
-337 QARLEKLQTQQD
+337 
-349 NYTTKEELWAEII
+349 
-362 QERNNLDALNTQL
+362 LDALNPNEMDFDITTGGVVDNDKVH
-375 RAAEWRVQQFETN
+375 RVYDAAFRELEQKKSEISKYDTI
-388 IENIENAIERL
+388 IEQYDNSITTLNNAIEDQTDYITDLDAATSSANAVKDAKDELERL
-399 QDQVDNQQDTLD
+399 V
-411 KLTNA
+411 
-416 SSLAGQVKTAKEQLD
+416 
-431 DQLFEQALADGSNL
+431 FEQGLPDSS
-445 DLQAAKEAIE
+445 DLQVQADKEAIE

>member
-107 ARTELDSMELAYEKS
+107 ARTDLENMELTYEKGLVDAAKTAAQSNREIQLAQQKLEEAQAVARQYGSLSASQIAQEKAAAEQKKKSMTRELDDLTKSKQKAEKEKADASTGITELETKVGTVGKLKDAVDTLKS
-122 LIEASNGNAK
+122 DEYLYRADSDTLLAFAKHLLTKGLAGLYGETPDQVASALAK
-132 EDRTIQK
+132 NK
-139 LRETYND
+139 SAYND
-146 LLAQYNQY
+146 
-154 STMDVKAV
+154 AV
-162 ELEKTKAE
+162 NLC
-170 AALKE
+170 
-175 SQKELEKAQKELT
+175 SG
-188 KIQSDK
+188 
-194 DYTQAKSDVDK
+194 
-205 YTSDIETQK
+205 DIIYDTG
-214 TKIAELEE
+214 TTVASIAD
-222 QYNALESGQ
+222 SH
-231 SVAEQIQA
+231 S
-239 LQEAINTL
+239 
-247 NGRISEKQ
+247 
-255 TEVNQLMDNKDY
+255 
-267 AALSTL
+267 ALSTAYTTL
-273 SGDKDSYMRIYV
+273 V
-285 SDRAALE
+285 SDQAA
-292 RKIMEIW
+292 
-299 PMTADDAAAQAS
+299 
-311 AMITAYNAVVVAQ
+311 
-324 NELTQLQNECSSK
+324 
-337 QARLEKLQTQQD
+337 
-349 NYTTKEELWAEII
+349 
-362 QERNNLDALNTQL
+362 LDALNPNEMDFDITTGGVVDNDKVH
-375 RAAEWRVQQFETN
+375 RVYDAAFRELEQKKSEISKYDTI
-388 IENIENAIERL
+388 IEQYDNSITTLNNAIEDQTDYITDLDAATSSANAVKDAKDELERL
-399 QDQVDNQQDTLD
+399 V
-411 KLTNA
+411 
-416 SSLAGQVKTAKEQLD
+416 
-431 DQLFEQALADGSNL
+431 FEQGLPDSS
-445 DLQAAKEAIE
+445 DLQVQADKEAIE

>member
-107 ARTELDSMELAYEKS
+107 ARTELESMELNYEKS
-122 LIEASNGNAK
+122 LIDASNGVAK
-132 EDRTIQK
+132 DNREIQK
-139 LRETYND
+139 AQEKYNEALALCKQFSGMSSAQIKQEIASAKDRLKDLQKLSKQAQDEYDALAEEKTQLESEAAKLKTQVTELRAIIDKNEELNTASNTLTQDKYRYQDDYERLLEIADNNPQRAMSYARYPEELAQVLTQYDLDNMKPDGYTSSLTSDNEEDSGDSSTIVTTDPKLKRAQQLATAYTTIVNDNEKIASLSEELNRLIKDTYGISSYND
-146 LLAQYNQY
+146 AEYEYNTIFPRY
-154 STMDVKAV
+154 DS
-162 ELEKTKAE
+162 
-170 AALKE
+170 
-175 SQKELEKAQKELT
+175 
-188 KIQSDK
+188 IQ
-194 DYTQAKSDVDK
+194 
-205 YTSDIETQK
+205 
-214 TKIAELEE
+214 
-222 QYNALESGQ
+222 
-231 SVAEQIQA
+231 
-239 LQEAINTL
+239 
-247 NGRISEKQ
+247 
-255 TEVNQLMDNKDY
+255 NQLDSFDSKSATKK
-267 AALSTL
+267 AA
-273 SGDKDSYMRIYV
+273 V
-285 SDRAALE
+285 
-292 RKIMEIW
+292 
-299 PMTADDAAAQAS
+299 DAAAEDVTNQEAYIQDLSDAQTYVDQAKD
-311 AMITAYNAVVVAQ
+311 AKDA
-324 NELTQLQNECSSK
+324 L
-337 QARLEKLQTQQD
+337 
-349 NYTTKEELWAEII
+349 EELI
-362 QERNNLDALNTQL
+362 
-375 RAAEWRVQQFETN
+375 F
-388 IENIENAIERL
+388 
-399 QDQVDNQQDTLD
+399 NQ
-411 KLTNA
+411 
-416 SSLAGQVKTAKEQLD
+416 G
-431 DQLFEQALADGSNL
+431 LADSSNL
-445 DLQAAKEAIE
+445 DMQAAKEAIE

-654 TLVRLAENG
+654 TLIRLAENG

>member
-107 ARTELDSMELAYEKS
+107 ARTELENMELTYEKG
-122 LIEASNGNAK
+122 LVDAAKTAAQSNREIQLAQ
-132 EDRTIQK
+132 QK
-139 LRETYND
+139 LEEAQAVARQYGSLSASQIAQEKAAAEQKKKSMTRELGDLTKSKEKAEKEKADASTGITELETKVDTVGKLKDAVDTLKSDEYLYRADSDTLLAFAKHLLTKGLAGLYGETPDQVASALAKNKSAYND
-146 LLAQYNQY
+146 
-154 STMDVKAV
+154 AV
-162 ELEKTKAE
+162 NLC
-170 AALKE
+170 
-175 SQKELEKAQKELT
+175 SG
-188 KIQSDK
+188 
-194 DYTQAKSDVDK
+194 
-205 YTSDIETQK
+205 DIIYDTG
-214 TKIAELEE
+214 TTVASIAD
-222 QYNALESGQ
+222 SH
-231 SVAEQIQA
+231 S
-239 LQEAINTL
+239 
-247 NGRISEKQ
+247 
-255 TEVNQLMDNKDY
+255 
-267 AALSTL
+267 ALSTAYTTL
-273 SGDKDSYMRIYV
+273 V
-285 SDRAALE
+285 SDQAA
-292 RKIMEIW
+292 
-299 PMTADDAAAQAS
+299 
-311 AMITAYNAVVVAQ
+311 
-324 NELTQLQNECSSK
+324 
-337 QARLEKLQTQQD
+337 
-349 NYTTKEELWAEII
+349 
-362 QERNNLDALNTQL
+362 LDALNPNEMDFDITTGGVVDNDKVH
-375 RAAEWRVQQFETN
+375 RVYDAAFRELEQKKSEISKYDTI
-388 IENIENAIERL
+388 IEQYDNSITTLNNAIEDQTDYITDLDAATSSANAVKDAKDELERL
-399 QDQVDNQQDTLD
+399 V
-411 KLTNA
+411 
-416 SSLAGQVKTAKEQLD
+416 
-431 DQLFEQALADGSNL
+431 FEQGLPDSS
-445 DLQAAKEAIE
+445 DLQVQADKEAIE

>member
-107 ARTELDSMELAYEKS
+107 ARTDLENMELAYEKG
-122 LIEASNGNAK
+122 LVDAAKTAAQSNREIQLAQ
-132 EDRTIQK
+132 QK
-139 LRETYND
+139 LEEAQAVARQYGSLSASQIAQEKAAAEQKKKSMTRELDDLTKSKQKAEKEKADASTGITELETKVDTVGKLKDAVDTLKSDEYLYRADSDTLLAFAKHLLTKGLAGLYGETPDQVASALAKNKSAYND
-146 LLAQYNQY
+146 
-154 STMDVKAV
+154 AV
-162 ELEKTKAE
+162 NLC
-170 AALKE
+170 
-175 SQKELEKAQKELT
+175 SG
-188 KIQSDK
+188 
-194 DYTQAKSDVDK
+194 
-205 YTSDIETQK
+205 DIIYDTG
-214 TKIAELEE
+214 TTVASIAD
-222 QYNALESGQ
+222 SH
-231 SVAEQIQA
+231 S
-239 LQEAINTL
+239 
-247 NGRISEKQ
+247 
-255 TEVNQLMDNKDY
+255 
-267 AALSTL
+267 ALSTAYTTL
-273 SGDKDSYMRIYV
+273 V
-285 SDRAALE
+285 SDQAA
-292 RKIMEIW
+292 
-299 PMTADDAAAQAS
+299 
-311 AMITAYNAVVVAQ
+311 
-324 NELTQLQNECSSK
+324 
-337 QARLEKLQTQQD
+337 
-349 NYTTKEELWAEII
+349 
-362 QERNNLDALNTQL
+362 LDALNPNEMDFDITTGGVVDNDKVH
-375 RAAEWRVQQFETN
+375 RVYDAAFRELEQKKSEISKYDTI
-388 IENIENAIERL
+388 IEQYDNSITTLNNAIEDQTDYITDLDAATSSANAVKDAKDELERL
-399 QDQVDNQQDTLD
+399 V
-411 KLTNA
+411 
-416 SSLAGQVKTAKEQLD
+416 
-431 DQLFEQALADGSNL
+431 FEQGLPDSS
-445 DLQAAKEAIE
+445 DLQVQADKEAIE

>member
-107 ARTELDSMELAYEKS
+107 ARTELENMELTYEKG
-122 LIEASNGNAK
+122 LVDAAKTAAQSNREIQLAQ
-132 EDRTIQK
+132 QK
-139 LRETYND
+139 LEEAQAVARQYGSLSASQIAQEKAAAEQKKKSMTRELGDLTKSKEKAEKEKADASTGITELETKVGTVGKLKDAVDTLKSDEYLYRADSDTLLAFAKHLLTKGLAGLYGETPDQVASALAKNKSAYND
-146 LLAQYNQY
+146 
-154 STMDVKAV
+154 AV
-162 ELEKTKAE
+162 NLC
-170 AALKE
+170 
-175 SQKELEKAQKELT
+175 SG
-188 KIQSDK
+188 
-194 DYTQAKSDVDK
+194 
-205 YTSDIETQK
+205 DIIYDTG
-214 TKIAELEE
+214 TTVASIAD
-222 QYNALESGQ
+222 SH
-231 SVAEQIQA
+231 S
-239 LQEAINTL
+239 
-247 NGRISEKQ
+247 
-255 TEVNQLMDNKDY
+255 
-267 AALSTL
+267 ALSTAYTTL
-273 SGDKDSYMRIYV
+273 V
-285 SDRAALE
+285 SDQAA
-292 RKIMEIW
+292 
-299 PMTADDAAAQAS
+299 
-311 AMITAYNAVVVAQ
+311 
-324 NELTQLQNECSSK
+324 
-337 QARLEKLQTQQD
+337 
-349 NYTTKEELWAEII
+349 
-362 QERNNLDALNTQL
+362 LDALNPNEMDFDITTGGVVDNDKVH
-375 RAAEWRVQQFETN
+375 RVYDAAFRELEQKKSEISKYDTI
-388 IENIENAIERL
+388 IEQYDNSITTLNNAIEDQTDYITDLDAATSSANAVKDAKDELERL
-399 QDQVDNQQDTLD
+399 V
-411 KLTNA
+411 
-416 SSLAGQVKTAKEQLD
+416 
-431 DQLFEQALADGSNL
+431 FEQGLPDSS
-445 DLQAAKEAIE
+445 DLQVQADKEAIE

>member
-16 IIFLVVLLVL
+16 IIFLAVLLVL

-107 ARTELDSMELAYEKS
+107 ARTDLENMELAYEKG
-122 LIEASNGNAK
+122 LVDAAKTAAQSNREIQLAQ
-132 EDRTIQK
+132 QK
-139 LRETYND
+139 LEEAQAVARQYGSLSASQIAQEKAAAEQKKKSMTRELDDLTKSKEKAEKEKANASTGITELETKVDTVGKLKDAVDTLKSDEYLYRADSDTLLAFAKHLLTKGLAGLYGETPDQVASALAKNKSAYND
-146 LLAQYNQY
+146 
-154 STMDVKAV
+154 AV
-162 ELEKTKAE
+162 NLC
-170 AALKE
+170 
-175 SQKELEKAQKELT
+175 SG
-188 KIQSDK
+188 
-194 DYTQAKSDVDK
+194 
-205 YTSDIETQK
+205 DIIYDTG
-214 TKIAELEE
+214 TTVASIAD
-222 QYNALESGQ
+222 SH
-231 SVAEQIQA
+231 S
-239 LQEAINTL
+239 
-247 NGRISEKQ
+247 
-255 TEVNQLMDNKDY
+255 
-267 AALSTL
+267 ALSTAYTTL
-273 SGDKDSYMRIYV
+273 V
-285 SDRAALE
+285 SDQAA
-292 RKIMEIW
+292 
-299 PMTADDAAAQAS
+299 
-311 AMITAYNAVVVAQ
+311 
-324 NELTQLQNECSSK
+324 
-337 QARLEKLQTQQD
+337 
-349 NYTTKEELWAEII
+349 
-362 QERNNLDALNTQL
+362 LDALNPNEMDFDITTGGVVDNDKVH
-375 RAAEWRVQQFETN
+375 RVYDAAFRELEQKKSEISKYDTI
-388 IENIENAIERL
+388 IEQYDNSITTLNNAIEDQTDYITDLDAATSSANAVKDAKDELERL
-399 QDQVDNQQDTLD
+399 V
-411 KLTNA
+411 
-416 SSLAGQVKTAKEQLD
+416 
-431 DQLFEQALADGSNL
+431 FEQGLPDSS
-445 DLQAAKEAIE
+445 DLQVQADKEAIE